1 MAVSPV
7 FLLVL
12 ALQVSSPTPGAA
24 ILGLTPSEHCISSPS
39 SCKYN
44 HGTAAS
50 ETRHFVH
57 GLINETETRGLS
69 LTSRP
74 RKAATVFLA
83 KAAVESCIPGDIVET
98 GTYTGGTSAM
108 IMRTL
113 MDLDDCGRKFWAFD
127 SFQGFPDI
135 STKDG
140 AGADVP
146 PNMKVG
152 ALGEFPVS
160 QEVFEQ
166 NLKALNAWDLRIH
179 VVKGFFNESI
189 PRVSSQIPSI
199 AFLRLDGDLYESTI
213 QPLNLLYDKVNV
225 GGLIYVDD
233 YGSFYGCRRAIDEF
247 RASHGITSLIHDI
260 VESGWGGVNNGWVEA
275 VWWKKE

>member
-1 MAVSPV
+1 M
-7 FLLVL
+7 
-12 ALQVSSPTPGAA
+12 
-24 ILGLTPSEHCISSPS
+24 I
-39 SCKYN
+39 
-44 HGTAAS
+44 
-50 ETRHFVH
+50 HFIH
-57 GLINETETRGLS
+57 NLFNETEARGLS

-74 RKAATVFLA
+74 RKAATVYLT

-113 MDLDDCGRKFWAFD
+113 MHLDDCKRQFWAFD
-127 SFQGFPDI
+127 SFQGFPEI

-152 ALGEFPVS
+152 QPGEFLVS
-160 QEVFEQ
+160 QEIFEN
-166 NLKALNAWDLRIH
+166 NLKALNAWDSRIH

-189 PRVSSQIPSI
+189 PRVSSQILSI

-213 QPLNLLYDKVNV
+213 QPLTLLYDKIVT
-225 GGLIYVDD
+225 GGIIYVDD
-233 YGSFYGCRRAIDEF
+233 FGSFNGCRRAIEEF
-247 RASHGITSLIHDI
+247 RASRGITSIIHNI